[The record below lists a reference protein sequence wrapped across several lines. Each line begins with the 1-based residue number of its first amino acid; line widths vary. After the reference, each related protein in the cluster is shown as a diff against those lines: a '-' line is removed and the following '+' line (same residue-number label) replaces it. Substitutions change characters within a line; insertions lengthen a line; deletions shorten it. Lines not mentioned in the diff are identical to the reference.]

1 MIWTIKVTLVAG
13 ANATSPCVRVFEMDS
28 DTCLEDLH
36 FLIQKTVRF
45 DDDHLHD
52 FFVARTIRSSARIP
66 VDDEN
71 GDLDG
76 TTLADLFPLP
86 KNRKLFYYFD
96 YGDSWT
102 FEISRTRKAP
112 FAAVPGITYP
122 VLIEKIGKNPKQYP

>member
-1 MIWTIKVTLVAG
+1 MMIWTIKVTLVAG
-13 ANATSPCVRVFEMDS
+13 ANAKSPCVRVFEMDS

-52 FFVARTIRSSARIP
+52 FFVARTARSSERIYFK
-66 VDDEN
+66 DEN
-71 GDLDG
+71 G

-112 FAAVPGITYP
+112 FAAVPGIKYP
-122 VLIEKIGKNPKQYP
+122 VLIEKIGNNPKQYP